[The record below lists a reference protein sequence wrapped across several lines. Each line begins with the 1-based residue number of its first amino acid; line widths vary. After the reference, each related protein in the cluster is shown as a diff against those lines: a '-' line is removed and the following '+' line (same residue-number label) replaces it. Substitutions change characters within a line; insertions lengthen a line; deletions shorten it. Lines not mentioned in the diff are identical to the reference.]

1 MRAPSDHDA
10 RLTARLRE
18 VSPDLLR
25 YLRRRSPSEED
36 AADLLADCLL
46 IAWRRRSAIPDDDE
60 GARMWMFGVA
70 VNALRNGARGR
81 RRRQA
86 VADRLREH
94 LLTQTRPPELDGVR
108 AAIDRLPRD
117 QVDLVTLVH
126 WEGFSVVEA
135 GTVLGITESTARGR
149 YQRARANLMRDP
161 EIATLRRPEPSRSD
175 PVETERPRDASPR
188 QPASG

>member
-46 IAWRRRSAIPDDDE
+46 VAWRRRAAIPDDDE
-60 GARMWMFGVA
+60 GTRMWMFGVA

-81 RRRQA
+81 KRRQA

-94 LLTQTRPPELDGVR
+94 LMTDAPPPDLDGVR
-108 AAIDRLPRD
+108 AAIERLPRD
-117 QVDLVTLVH
+117 QVELVTLVH
-126 WEGFSVVEA
+126 WEGFTVVEA
-135 GTVLGITESTARGR
+135 ATVLGISESTARGR
-149 YQRARANLMRDP
+149 YQRARANLARDP
-161 EIATLRRPEPSRSD
+161 DIAEMQ
-175 PVETERPRDASPR
+175 RPRMADELLR
-188 QPASG
+188 QPQRPMHP